1 MSCFFLIS
9 LSRLF
14 VGLKPK
20 KITSRFLQY
29 KFRSLLRNT
38 NLQNSDCF
46 KSREKVVS
54 SSLDEEESSGQE
66 KAVGSKSRKRS
77 GAGGVGGE
85 ENLDA
90 KRKRRVQKGVGG

>member
-1 MSCFFLIS
+1 
-9 LSRLF
+9 
-14 VGLKPK
+14 
-20 KITSRFLQY
+20 
-29 KFRSLLRNT
+29 
-38 NLQNSDCF
+38 
-46 KSREKVVS
+46 VVS